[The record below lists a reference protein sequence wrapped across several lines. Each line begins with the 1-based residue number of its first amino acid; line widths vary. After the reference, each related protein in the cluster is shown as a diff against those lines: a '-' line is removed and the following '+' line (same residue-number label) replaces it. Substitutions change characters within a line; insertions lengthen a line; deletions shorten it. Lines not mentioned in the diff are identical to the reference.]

1 MKFKRFK
8 GAGLWKDFIESTSKL
23 MAMFSNTTFTYP
35 TGYIGGSAFTRINK
49 GAFEIDLTGVA
60 VFSSVR
66 FEVSGGE
73 VTDES
78 MVYSN
83 GKLYVSATVI

>member
-1 MKFKRFK
+1 MRFK
-8 GAGLWKDFIESTSKL
+8 QFKGTGTWKKFIESTSKL

-35 TGYIGGSAFTRINK
+35 TGYVGGQAFTRINK
-49 GAFEIDLTGVA
+49 GAFEIDLTDVA

-66 FEVSGGE
+66 FEVSDGE

-78 MVYSN
+78 AIYSN
-83 GKLYVSATVI
+83 GKLFVSATVI